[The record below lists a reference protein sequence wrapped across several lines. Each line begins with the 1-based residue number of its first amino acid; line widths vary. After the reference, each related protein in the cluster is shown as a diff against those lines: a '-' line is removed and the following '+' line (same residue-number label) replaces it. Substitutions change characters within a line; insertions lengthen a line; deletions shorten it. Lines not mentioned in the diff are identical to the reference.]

1 MTTYLPDTKC
11 KMNRNFTSSDYY
23 SNTWMLS
30 LPVEKWWYRI
40 TVGSGGRG
48 KTYSGRKLV
57 LKNFKNKKR
66 KFVWLRLTQKAV
78 DNLLQ
83 NNAMGL
89 FPAELLNKYNIKVK
103 NKSNAIYLNDELAG
117 YVASLQDYYNNKGQ
131 EFDLGKI
138 EHDDYSLKKLNKDK
152 KIHDWAEFDIV
163 ADELIREESE
173 RNTFDIKKAFQNQIE
188 NIVRTKRG
196 IRVFIYANYLTE
208 IRDIEELFDITLISG
223 KFGIY
228 RNYKTRAVIEYLKD
242 SAEWQAKQS
251 VSYARVLNVDG
262 GRFANKHIE
271 ENRLV
276 IYNHLLTGSKIQFN
290 LKIDKVKFTVKRW
303 RNKLVIAH
311 YKGNENSKPTYALL
325 PRFITTTEKYNKEIR
340 LLLAEMFNKNK
351 LSFTSYSIYQLYLKH
366 DVRN

>member
-1 MTTYLPDTKC
+1 MTTYLPASLC

-40 TVGSGGRG
+40 TIGSGGRG

-83 NNAMGL
+83 NNGMGL
-89 FPAELLNKYNIKVK
+89 FPSELLNKYNLKVK
-103 NKSNAIYLNDELAG
+103 VKSNAIYLNDELAG
-117 YVASLQDYYNNKGQ
+117 YVASLQDYYNAKGQ
-131 EFDLGKI
+131 EFDLSK
-138 EHDDYSLKKLNKDK
+138 EVHEDYSLKKIIRNKTIK
-152 KIHDWAEFDIV
+152 DWANFDVI

-188 NIVRTKRG
+188 NIIRTKKG
-196 IRVFIYANYLTE
+196 IRVFIYANYLNE
-208 IRDIEELFDITLISG
+208 IRDIEELFDIQLISG

-228 RNYKTRAVIEYLKD
+228 RNPKTKAVVEYLKD
-242 SAEWQAKQS
+242 SDSWQAKQAD
-251 VSYARVLNVDG
+251 SYARVLNVDG
-262 GRFANKHIE
+262 GRFANKHTE
-271 ENRLV
+271 ENRLI
-276 IYNHLLTGSKIQFN
+276 IYNHLLRGSKIQFN
-290 LKIDKVKFTVKRW
+290 LKIDKFKFTVKRW

-325 PRFITTTEKYNKEIR
+325 PRFITIDEKYNKEIR

-351 LSFTSYSIYQLYLKH
+351 LSFTSYTIYQLYLKH